1 MVGKLGTVWRVGAS
15 KMTEGKVVVE
25 RSAPKKK
32 KKPWLPSVLLCMLVF
47 TLPIVP
53 SWFSLMPV
61 STNEPHTRDAHTNA
75 EVKQASPYRILL
87 VSFFLSFSLGPC
99 SES

>member
-32 KKPWLPSVLLCMLVF
+32 KKNLGCLPFCCACSF
-47 TLPIVP
+47 
-53 SWFSLMPV
+53 
-61 STNEPHTRDAHTNA
+61 
-75 EVKQASPYRILL
+75 SPYRL
-87 VSFFLSFSLGPC
+87 FRLGFR
-99 SES
+99 